1 MDAVFDTITDVNE
14 ASDCVSQMLLEQ
26 QEAILDDAYNKAMLF
41 EKKHKKIKKRIKKAG
56 EYIDQSDT
64 ISAEDKENLKRILHI
79 D

>member
-1 MDAVFDTITDVNE
+1 MDAVSDTITDVNE
-14 ASDCVSQMLLEQ
+14 ASDSVSQMLLAQ

-56 EYIDQSDT
+56 EYIDQSGT